1 MQECIGGMRPPPLL
15 ANDHTGSILVCRAIL
30 VKNLWSMGLQLKPRE
45 SADELGSIGGKSLT
59 SRLLTE
65 LKPLGT
71 LSTLSTPLTPPT
83 PRANKGARNKPPTKK
98 VFDQFPSG

>member
-15 ANDHTGSILVCRAIL
+15 ANDHTGSILVCRASL
-30 VKNLWSMGLQLKPRE
+30 VNILWSMGLQLNPRE

-65 LKPLGT
+65 LKPLRH
-71 LSTLSTPLTPPT
+71 P
-83 PRANKGARNKPPTKK
+83 
-98 VFDQFPSG
+98 